1 VLFTPQL
8 YAKLDNISTNA
19 DAYAPLIPGTEAAY
33 LNKREQVGERLPGTG
48 VRAKHNTGASQHGGH
63 TNALDLGGLGDTHL
77 PERGHHLLPEPELLE
92 TIHHLDPPLL
102 LQLLRATAAAAPPLL
117 PLRRPRGSSGHALEV
132 ALPEALEE
140 ELVAGRGLPRRGLGL
155 GRRGDGGCPRRRGG
169 GRGGSERGAE
179 EAEAEERGRAGQHE
193 APPGGA
199 GHRHGRRRA
208 RV

>member
-1 VLFTPQL
+1 MLFTPQL
-8 YAKLDNISTNA
+8 YANLDNISANA
-19 DAYAPLIPGTEAAY
+19 YAYAPLIPRTEAAY
-33 LNKREQVGERLPGTG
+33 LNKRKQVGERLPGTG
-48 VRAKHNTGASQHGGH
+48 VRAKHNTGTSQHGGH
-63 TNALDLGGLGDTHL
+63 TNALDFGGLGDTHL

-92 TIHHLDPPLL
+92 AFHHLDPPLL
-102 LQLLRATAAAAPPLL
+102 LQLLRASAAPPLL

-140 ELVAGRGLPRRGLGL
+140 ELVAGRGLPRRVGL
-155 GRRGDGGCPRRRGG
+155 GRRGDCGGGSGCPRRRGG
-169 GRGGSERGAE
+169 GREGGAE

-199 GHRHGRRRA
+199 GHRHGRRRRA